1 MAYNAGKKL
10 LHRCV
15 SGKRFKLQRFG
26 KKEILTQTKSPIQA
40 TPFRNQIVDPQ
51 KVTILLRPSIIATL
65 TEKKII
71 FAFYSYYNQKNRR
84 KRVETSHS
92 SADQNTFCIYCFL
105 FFI

>member
-1 MAYNAGKKL
+1 MAYNAGKKI

-40 TPFRNQIVDPQ
+40 TPTPTPFRNQMVGLQ

-71 FAFYSYYNQKNRR
+71 FAFYSYYNQK
-84 KRVETSHS
+84 K
-92 SADQNTFCIYCFL
+92 
-105 FFI
+105 